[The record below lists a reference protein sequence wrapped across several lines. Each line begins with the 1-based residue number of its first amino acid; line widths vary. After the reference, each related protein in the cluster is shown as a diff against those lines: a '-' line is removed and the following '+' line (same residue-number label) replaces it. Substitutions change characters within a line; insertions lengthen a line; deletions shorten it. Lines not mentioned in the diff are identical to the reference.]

1 MSRPLRAY
9 LPWTNRQDGDAWRS
23 RKSTKTRRRTLM
35 HTSTR
40 SPSETS
46 PPPALRRGAE
56 LLLLG
61 VIPVVALALAL
72 SAYAGDGRLALD
84 FHEELYPQA
93 NAVVHG
99 ETPYPDTDSEITDTT
114 NAIWPIAAVLPALP
128 LTTSRRSRPTGPR
141 RVCCSPACS

>member
-1 MSRPLRAY
+1 MSRPLGRY
-9 LPWTNRQDGDAWRS
+9 LPWTNRQDGDAS
-23 RKSTKTRRRTLM
+23 RPRKAPKTRRSHLM
-35 HTSTR
+35 HTSTVPER
-40 SPSETS
+40 ASL
-46 PPPALRRGAE
+46 PPALRRGAE

-99 ETPYPDTDSEITDTT
+99 ETPYPPAGSEITDTT
-114 NAIWPIAAVLPALP
+114 NAIWPIAAVLPAVP
-128 LTTSRRSRPTGPR
+128 LTALS
-141 RVCCSPACS
+141 AKQADWAA

>member
-1 MSRPLRAY
+1 MQTPTVTTERA
-9 LPWTNRQDGDAWRS
+9 S
-23 RKSTKTRRRTLM
+23 
-35 HTSTR
+35 STR
-40 SPSETS
+40 P
-46 PPPALRRGAE
+46 LRRGAE

-99 ETPYPDTDSEITDTT
+99 EDPYP
-114 NAIWPIAAVLPALP
+114 PAGQPDHRYDERDLADC
-128 LTTSRRSRPTGPR
+128 RGASRPFR
-141 RVCCSPACS
+141 